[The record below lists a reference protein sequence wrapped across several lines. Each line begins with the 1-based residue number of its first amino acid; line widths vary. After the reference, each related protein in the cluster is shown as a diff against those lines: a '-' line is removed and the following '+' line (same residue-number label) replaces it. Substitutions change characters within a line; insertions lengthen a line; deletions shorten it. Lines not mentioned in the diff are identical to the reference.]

1 MAKVN
6 VAQSAAQGDSTSHDD
21 LDFGR
26 DAERV
31 RIALSAV
38 FQADALVRLLM
49 TARDDMEDVVAGF
62 GSRLLELSSIAMT
75 ALDDQMETTAD
86 VAARMYGKEDA
97 ANDAKGV

>member
-6 VAQSAAQGDSTSHDD
+6 VAQSAARGDSASHDD
-21 LDFGR
+21 LDFGK

-38 FQADALVRLLM
+38 WQADALVRLLM
-49 TARDDMEDVVAGF
+49 TANGDMEDVVAGV
-62 GSRLLELSSIAMT
+62 GARLLELSSIAMT

-86 VAARMYGKEDA
+86 LAARMYGKKEA
-97 ANDAKGV
+97 AHG